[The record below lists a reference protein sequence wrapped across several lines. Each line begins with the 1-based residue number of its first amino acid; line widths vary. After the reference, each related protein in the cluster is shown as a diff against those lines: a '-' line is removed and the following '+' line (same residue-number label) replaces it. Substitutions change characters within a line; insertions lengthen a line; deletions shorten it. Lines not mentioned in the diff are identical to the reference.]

1 MQRFGQINLSRAV
14 MGLSSALDLVSRNL
28 SRHHLQTTTIAAFL
42 GQALGLSSIERS
54 HLGIASALH
63 DIGAIAFNRECEL
76 FADESQ
82 LTHHA
87 EIGWMLL
94 KSFPPFAVAADIVR
108 YHHTAWIAREEVWA
122 CHERVK
128 LMSQIVHLA
137 DRVAV
142 QIKPDVFILAQSE
155 TISRTIV
162 NSPAGRFSPE
172 VVAAFAEVASRDS
185 FWLEAVHSSLPP
197 MECHEGGGNV
207 WTGQIDSNLLVQLS
221 ELFRMIIDFRSKHTA
236 THSKSVAAVA
246 ETLARRIG
254 FSGYS
259 CSMMHVAGNLHDLGK
274 LAVPVAILDKPSGLS
289 VEERAIVRSHPYFTR
304 QILQRIGGLDEIVEW
319 AASHHEHLDGTGY
332 PSRITDSTLSLG
344 AKIVATADIFSAL
357 SEDRPYRLP
366 MTHQKVMEVMRTMEK
381 DRQLDPFVLRLVE
394 ENFEE
399 LNSVRHEAAIS
410 GALEF
415 KKLRAAAAVVYNIPG
430 LD

>member
-1 MQRFGQINLSRAV
+1 MLGVNQINLSRAV

-28 SRHHLQTTTIAAFL
+28 SRHHLQTTTITGFL
-42 GQALGLSSIERS
+42 GQALGLSGVERS

-76 FADESQ
+76 FADESK
-82 LTHHA
+82 LTDHA

-94 KSFPPFAVAADIVR
+94 KSFPPFAAAAEIVR
-108 YHHTAWIAREEVWA
+108 YHHTAWIARDEAWD

-142 QIKPDVFILAQSE
+142 QIKPEIFILGQNEAISQS
-155 TISRTIV
+155 IIQ
-162 NSPAGRFSPE
+162 SPPGRFAPE
-172 VVAAFAEVASRDS
+172 VIAAFREIACRDS
-185 FWLEAVHSSLPP
+185 FWLETAHASHPQ
-197 MECHEGGGNV
+197 MEFSAGNGCA
-207 WTGQIDSNLLVQLS
+207 WTGQIDSNLLLQLS

-246 ETLARRIG
+246 ETLARLIG

-274 LAVPVAILDKPSGLS
+274 LAVPVAILDKPAGLS
-289 VEERAIVRSHPYFTR
+289 AEERALVRSHPYYTR
-304 QILQRIGGLDEIVEW
+304 QILQRIGGLDEMVEW

-332 PSRITDSTLSLG
+332 PCRITEETLSLG
-344 AKIVATADIFSAL
+344 ARIVATADIFSAL
-357 SEDRPYRLP
+357 GENRPYRPAMSRQEILAL
-366 MTHQKVMEVMRTMEK
+366 MRTMGQN
-381 DRQLDPFVLRLVE
+381 RQLDPIVLCLVE
-394 ENFEE
+394 QNFDE
-399 LNSVRHEAAIS
+399 LSSVRHEAAIS
-410 GALEF
+410 GELEF
-415 KKLRAAAAVVYNIPG
+415 KKLRAAAAVFHNPD
-430 LD
+430 LH